1 VSSDDAYL
9 RHIRD
14 AIRAIEEYTREGH
27 DQFFCD
33 KRTQDAVIRN
43 LEIIGEAS
51 KALSHELRER
61 TQDLPWK
68 RIAGMRDRLIHQYFG
83 VDLELV
89 WSAVE
94 RELPALRVR
103 VEELLVR

>member
-1 VSSDDAYL
+1 VSGDDAYL

-14 AIRAIEEYTREGH
+14 AIRAIEEYTRQGR
-27 DQFFCD
+27 DQFFSD

-43 LEIIGEAS
+43 FEIIGEPS
-51 KALSHELRER
+51 KALSKDLRDR
-61 TQDLPWK
+61 TEDLPWR

-94 RELPALRVR
+94 RELPALGAR
-103 VEELLVR
+103 VEELLAR